1 MKINQ
6 KYVSFYYQ
14 GMTEVPD
21 MQLERSKTA
30 LLIIDMQKEFVNRDC
45 GDYLKAK
52 EAGDGGDSQYKAS
65 DTVFPGKR
73 HGGYI
78 RADCLPEGERKGQSQ
93 SAEHLWLE

>member
-14 GMTEVPD
+14 GMAEVPD

-45 GDYLKAK
+45 GDYLRQRKR
-52 EAGDGGDSQYKAS
+52 ETRRGGFLTMTAW
-65 DTVFPGKR
+65 
-73 HGGYI
+73 I
-78 RADCLPEGERKGQSQ
+78 R
-93 SAEHLWLE
+93 W